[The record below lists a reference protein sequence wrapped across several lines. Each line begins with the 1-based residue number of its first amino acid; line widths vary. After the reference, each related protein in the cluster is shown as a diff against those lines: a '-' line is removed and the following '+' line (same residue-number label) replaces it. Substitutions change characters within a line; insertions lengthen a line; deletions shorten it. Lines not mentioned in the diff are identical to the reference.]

1 MFKSH
6 EQFTRQINIP
16 GSGHP
21 LRGGLGLLL
30 PFGANKRCTPG
41 EFWWELRGLLFFFV
55 CVCVLMWKDIQ
66 QLKMA
71 MFFGSKIGQ
80 TIVPIYFYQTWSCN
94 LERLQTNKFFFNLKT
109 LKDCR
114 WISFSLIWKPRDSF
128 ITENCA
134 RLPLEGGVVRP
145 VGPQNEQPMKVNS
158 NDEDGWF

>member
-1 MFKSH
+1 MS
-6 EQFTRQINIP
+6 
-16 GSGHP
+16 SS
-21 LRGGLGLLL
+21 LGRSTSQVQDILCAEVWVFCYHLVRIKDV
-30 PFGANKRCTPG
+30 PQANFGEN
-41 EFWWELRGLLFFFV
+41 FVDYFFF